1 MLDSMTPELP
11 QSIRYLVQPDGPRPA
26 AVKRHRRRQPR
37 DRQMRERR
45 TAYIMMF
52 FGIVLGGLELFI
64 VLSYV

>member
-1 MLDSMTPELP
+1 MTPGLP
-11 QSIRYLVQPDGPRPA
+11 QSIRYLVQPDRARPA
-26 AVKRHRRRQPR
+26 AVKKHRRRQPR

>member
-1 MLDSMTPELP
+1 VLDSMTPELP
-11 QSIRYLVQPDGPRPA
+11 QSIRYLIQPDTVHPTT
-26 AVKRHRRRQPR
+26 VKKHRRRQPR

>member
-1 MLDSMTPELP
+1 VLDSMTPELP
-11 QSIRYLVQPDGPRPA
+11 QSIRYLIHRDKTRPA
-26 AVKRHRRRQPR
+26 PVRKYRRRQPR

>member
-1 MLDSMTPELP
+1 MTPELP
-11 QSIRYLVQPDGPRPA
+11 QSIRYLVQPDRTRPA
-26 AVKRHRRRQPR
+26 AVKKHRRRQPR